1 MKHYKKTPYFKAWI
15 LALNIFAIPWWFFL
29 FVLSSNFAQIYTY
42 IGIGILL
49 LSFFLTAPISSY
61 YFEIGIGKLYSLKIY
76 DNYFLNTKMKIN
88 EEGINIIT
96 ELSDIFFNWSALN
109 NLYIIKNNIYID
121 TFMREFIFIGN
132 NDIEENTRV
141 KLLEMITT
149 YTELRPIYKFPIIIY
164 A

>member
-1 MKHYKKTPYFKAWI
+1 MKYYKKTPYFIAYI
-15 LALNIFAIPWWFFL
+15 LTLDIFAIAFL
-29 FVLSSNFAQIYTY
+29 IFFVLSSKFNQTYTL
-42 IGIGILL
+42 IGLCVLL
-49 LSFFLTAPISSY
+49 LTFFLTGSIVSY
-61 YFEIGIGKLYSLKIY
+61 YFEKGIRELYSLKIY
-76 DNYFLNTKMKIN
+76 DNYFLNTKMTID
-88 EEGINIIT
+88 EDGINITT
-96 ELSDIFFNWSALN
+96 ELSDIFLNWSSLN

-149 YTELRPIYKFPIIIY
+149 YTELKPIYKVPIIIY